1 MWPAIVLASRTY
13 APYIVFP
20 VAVVVG
26 TVGYFLESKLSDRNR
41 GKIQDPSTL
50 EKRRERLLNEE
61 VNLNVTDLTGQIPK
75 SILSRNLHNPSVYE

>member
-61 VNLNVTDLTGQIPK
+61 LKLDARDLSGQIPK
-75 SILSRNLHNPSVYE
+75 SILNRNLQNPSAYE

>member
-61 VNLNVTDLTGQIPK
+61 VKLDAADMSGQIPK
-75 SILSRNLHNPSVYE
+75 SMLSRNLQNPSAYE